1 MLFPTH
7 EPLTMMIHF
16 PKIAPLAAGWLLA
29 LLIMLPA
36 QAQDMDTKDDKR
48 TVSVSGEGTV
58 RAEPDQATVRFGIVT
73 RAEDPEEARRLNAA
87 AAAEAMNA
95 VRALG
100 VEDRKM
106 RLETL
111 RLQPAREYNAQT
123 RRYDEV
129 GFEATRQ
136 VVVEIEDLETLPT
149 LVTEVVQG
157 GANRLNGI
165 AYSLK
170 NRTAAR
176 NEALQKAM
184 TDAREKAQ
192 LMAAT
197 LGEEIGQVLTIGEQ
211 SLSAPQ
217 PVVRMAQAEM
227 RVAKDAAP
235 EPDAYAAGEIEVRAV
250 VQVVFA
256 LK

>member
-1 MLFPTH
+1 
-7 EPLTMMIHF
+7 MMMYSA
-16 PKIAPLAAGWLLA
+16 KIGPSMTGWLLA
-29 LLIMLPA
+29 FLLMLPA
-36 QAQDMDTKDDKR
+36 QAQDMDTKDEKR
-48 TVSVSGEGTV
+48 TVSVSGEGFV

-87 AAAEAMNA
+87 AAREAMNA

-100 VEDRKM
+100 VDERKM

-111 RLQPAREYNAQT
+111 RLQPAREYDPQT
-123 RRYDEV
+123 RRYNEV

-136 VVVEIEDLETLPT
+136 VVVEVEDLEMLPA
-149 LVTEVVQG
+149 LVTEVVQK

-165 AYSLK
+165 AYELK
-170 NRTAAR
+170 DRTAAR
-176 NEALQKAM
+176 NDALQKAM
-184 TDAREKAQ
+184 VDAREKAQ

-197 LGEEIGQVLTIGEQ
+197 LGEEVGRVLTIGEQ
-211 SLSAPQ
+211 SFSAPQ
-217 PVVRMAQAEM
+217 PVLRMAQAELA
-227 RVAKDAAP
+227 VSKSAAP
-235 EPDAYAAGEIEVRAV
+235 EPDAYAAGEIEVHAV

>member
-1 MLFPTH
+1 M
-7 EPLTMMIHF
+7 
-16 PKIAPLAAGWLLA
+16 AGWLLA
-29 LLIMLPA
+29 LLFMLPV

-48 TVSVSGEGTV
+48 TISVSGEGIV

-87 AAAEAMNA
+87 AAREAMNA

-100 VEDRKM
+100 VDEGRM
-106 RLETL
+106 RLESL
-111 RLQPAREYNAQT
+111 RLQPAREYDAQT
-123 RRYDEV
+123 RRYNDI

-136 VVVEIEDLETLPT
+136 VVVEVEDLETLPA
-149 LVTEVVQG
+149 LVAEIVQK

-165 AYSLK
+165 AYELK

-184 TDAREKAQ
+184 ADAREKAH

-197 LGEEIGQVLTIGEQ
+197 LDEEIGQVLTINEQ
-211 SLSAPQ
+211 SFSFPQ
-217 PVVRMAQAEM
+217 PQIRMAQAQM
-227 RVAKDAAP
+227 AVAKSAEP